1 MMKFI
6 DALDLFRSQL
16 IKYLP
21 HFSMMSTKTYI
32 DISSLERQIEWTA
45 PADGYVVTNFRAN
58 STAMGTLE
66 FRINNVL
73 VRNTLN
79 ISANSGKHDRIV
91 VAKDDKFQWN
101 CSASYT
107 PAFIGIRFY
116 YCNGTVN
123 I

>member
-45 PADGYVVTNFRAN
+45 PADGYVVT
-58 STAMGTLE
+58 
-66 FRINNVL
+66 
-73 VRNTLN
+73 
-79 ISANSGKHDRIV
+79 
-91 VAKDDKFQWN
+91 KDDKFQWN

>member
-32 DISSLERQIEWTA
+32 DISSLERQTEWTA

-58 STAMGTLE
+58 STAELWSLE
-66 FRINNVL
+66 
-73 VRNTLN
+73 
-79 ISANSGKHDRIV
+79 
-91 VAKDDKFQWN
+91 
-101 CSASYT
+101 
-107 PAFIGIRFY
+107 
-116 YCNGTVN
+116 
-123 I
+123 